1 MIDRTVRAVGSQRR
15 QWLVIAGCGAIPI
28 AVALAL
34 VPLGYPLDGAGV
46 QIAVY
51 SSGYLI
57 AGSIA
62 WLRRPDNPVGPV
74 MLATAVAIS
83 LSFLLLHPDPAV
95 RRLAGLCASDPP
107 RGRAVDP

>member
-74 MLATAVAIS
+74 MLAY
-83 LSFLLLHPDPAV
+83 PAMWLVVGIAFWAFDRVV
-95 RRLAGLCASDPP
+95 RASRPESP
-107 RGRAVDP
+107 APAPANESIG